1 MPWLKIVGLAILP
14 VVLLLIVFRTKSAQP
29 QWCIFT
35 ARYLSFLLAVPLWI
49 FSLFLLSVQ
58 GCEEDRGLIGSPDGR
73 HVARLMI
80 YGNVPAGTS
89 LRVIERKSWSPWW
102 QEVSGAGS
110 IGTPLE
116 PIEPRL
122 TWSDSLH
129 LVIDYPVTTEGTG
142 FDCESKQVGD
152 ILIVCRT
159 HKQ

>member
-1 MPWLKIVGLAILP
+1 MEIWVPWLKIVGLALP
-14 VVLLLIVFRTKSAQP
+14 V
-29 QWCIFT
+29 
-35 ARYLSFLLAVPLWI
+35 WI
-49 FSLFLLSVQ
+49 CSLFLLSVQ

-80 YGNVPAGTS
+80 YGNVPTGSS
-89 LRVIERKSWSPWW
+89 LRVVERKSWRPWW

-122 TWSDSLH
+122 TWSDNSH
-129 LVIDYPVTTEGTG
+129 LLIDYPVPTEGSG
-142 FDCESKQVGD
+142 FDCQSKQVRD

-159 HKQ
+159 HEQ